1 LKRNYSWRILFS
13 FLIALIL
20 AGISS
25 QTLAAGPAFT
35 GLAAKADTAETVYL
49 NPAGMS
55 RMKEPAWY
63 GNPQTMY
70 MESNTE
76 FTTAGGGKETIE
88 DDGFI
93 FLPGL
98 YYVRPLNERWSF
110 GIGPNAS
117 TGFGATYNDTW
128 PGRYLVE
135 EWSLIFI
142 GVVPSVSY
150 RVNENLSVGVS
161 LSLNYSQF
169 TLEKSIFNGPGQPD
183 GDFELEADGFG
194 VGGNLGILYE
204 FNPRT
209 RIGVVYRSEVEAE
222 DEGRPDVSGLSGSR
236 KTMLENAGVLDEDIS
251 MDTNTPQSVLAGI
264 FHNFDNG
271 WTMSADVL
279 WLDFSEYNIDNITI
293 GDTTISKDSSTD
305 YQDIWASSLGAT
317 YALRPDWSLRGG
329 VLYLSSGLDDDDRT
343 IFSRYDEMWAVGGGV
358 EHEFKSKRKVAVDLT
373 YFQFG
378 DGEFTSLNVPVAGT
392 ISGEYETHY
401 GVSLSVA
408 TSF

>member
-1 LKRNYSWRILFS
+1 
-13 FLIALIL
+13 
-20 AGISS
+20 
-25 QTLAAGPAFT
+25 
-35 GLAAKADTAETVYL
+35 
-49 NPAGMS
+49 
-55 RMKEPAWY
+55 
-63 GNPQTMY
+63 
-70 MESNTE
+70 
-76 FTTAGGGKETIE
+76 
-88 DDGFI
+88 
-93 FLPGL
+93 
-98 YYVRPLNERWSF
+98 
-110 GIGPNAS
+110 
-117 TGFGATYNDTW
+117 
-128 PGRYLVE
+128 
-135 EWSLIFI
+135 
-142 GVVPSVSY
+142 
-150 RVNENLSVGVS
+150 
-161 LSLNYSQF
+161 
-169 TLEKSIFNGPGQPD
+169 
-183 GDFELEADGFG
+183 